1 MSDIQTES
9 QPAPVPHHRLAA
21 DLFRFAVFKLHND
34 VPPPDTKDPE
44 LIAQFVNAGIAQI
57 ASMVPA
63 NAEEIVI
70 AVRILNADAQAS
82 DCIRHARSLSNDP
95 TPAMECHAH
104 ANHYMRTANA
114 ARSLL
119 LRVQSARR
127 KREAVPAFCTS
138 DDWTIH
144 ATEGL
149 LAAAAAGDDP
159 TSWPGLTRPPEPP
172 PPPPP
177 AEPPPPAASD
187 ADAKFASY
195 DEAEQYALIYPNR
208 AAEIRAHGGVPPTA
222 RYGPPDA
229 QLVAQLIASASP
241 VLQQIDKEYQAA
253 PAPT

>member
-1 MSDIQTES
+1 MSDIPTDT
-9 QPAPVPHHRLAA
+9 QPTPDPHHRLAA
-21 DLFRFAVFKLHND
+21 DLFRFAIFKLHND

-127 KREAVPAFCTS
+127 KREAVPALCTS

-149 LAAAAAGDDP
+149 LAAAAAGGP
-159 TSWPGLTRPPEPP
+159 VPEPP

-241 VLQQIDKEYQAA
+241 ILQQIDKEYQAA

>member
-1 MSDIQTES
+1 MSEAFATES
-9 QPAPVPHHRLAA
+9 PPDPHHRLSA
-21 DLFRFAVFKLHND
+21 DLFRFAVFKLHNE
-34 VPPPDTKDPE
+34 VPPPNTKDPE

-63 NAEEIVI
+63 NAEEIAI

-82 DCIRHARSLSNDP
+82 DCIRHARELFSDS
-95 TPAMECHAH
+95 TPAMECHAR

-119 LRVQSARR
+119 LRVQAARR
-127 KREAVPAFCTS
+127 KREAVPAFCTN

-149 LAAAAAGDDP
+149 LAAAAAGGP
-159 TSWPGLTRPPEPP
+159 IPEPP
-172 PPPPP
+172 PPPP
-177 AEPPPPAASD
+177 EPPPPAAPD
-187 ADAKFASY
+187 DDDKFARY
-195 DEAEQYALIYPNR
+195 DEAEQYSLIYPNR

-229 QLVAQLIASASP
+229 NLVAQLLASTSP
-241 VLQQIDKEYQAA
+241 VLQQIDKEYAGA
-253 PAPT
+253 P